1 MVHLNGILSLILDP
15 SWSLR
20 DKEDA
25 ILENAEMQIAEGR
38 GAQETI
44 PVLEQ
49 NMKDEQSMAK
59 LDYG

>member
-1 MVHLNGILSLILDP
+1 
-15 SWSLR
+15 
-20 DKEDA
+20 
-25 ILENAEMQIAEGR
+25 MQIAEGW